1 LPVGIVPT
9 KVKKRWRQIKK
20 IKKRTSKA
28 GTSNVIDQSLYS
40 NFHLERFNLPSSSL
54 QPFPPLLS
62 PLPKI
67 NARSR
72 EPVFF
77 IEFRV
82 SEHYRRKSREKKKR
96 EREKRKRSLDQSV
109 RFCRGGKKMKEI

>member
-1 LPVGIVPT
+1 
-9 KVKKRWRQIKK
+9 
-20 IKKRTSKA
+20 
-28 GTSNVIDQSLYS
+28 
-40 NFHLERFNLPSSSL
+40 LERFNLPSSSL
-54 QPFPPLLS
+54 QPFSPLLS

-82 SEHYRRKSREKKKR
+82 SEHYRKKSREKKK
-96 EREKRKRSLDQSV
+96 REKRKRSLDQSM